1 MSRWAS
7 TINAP
12 PRITCA
18 ETLYLVIMKSYKMKT
33 EDLKS
38 FELSRDEDGRLY
50 MQRFREMLAPLNM
63 DLSGVEALSALRFA
77 GRALHLLQERWVEQ
91 HGLSEGRMALLFRL
105 QRCGDMPLG
114 ELAND
119 LDSTPRNITG
129 LVDHLERDG
138 LVERVPDPADRRS
151 VRARLTE
158 EGRKQIDGI
167 WKEGLEHQFTLVEGL
182 SKEDLA
188 QLRHLC
194 LQLVE
199 NARKELGK

>member
-1 MSRWAS
+1 MR
-7 TINAP
+7 P
-12 PRITCA
+12 PL
-18 ETLYLVIMKSYKMKT
+18 ENVIVVC
-33 EDLKS
+33 
-38 FELSRDEDGRLY
+38 FNIAQDGT
-50 MQRFREMLAPLNM
+50 
-63 DLSGVEALSALRFA
+63 VEFA
-77 GRALHLLQERWVEQ
+77 GSRNGEAGCFLPGEMVRSSTCGRATHFEEFLTTRGQARPYCLSYRPLCERTRVA
-91 HGLSEGRMALLFRL
+91 R
-105 QRCGDMPLG
+105 
-114 ELAND
+114 ELADD

-138 LVERVPDPADRRS
+138 LVERFPDPTDRRS

-194 LQLVE
+194 LKLVE